1 MPSVSKTQ
9 QRLMGQALAYK
20 RGEIKAK
27 DLNPQYSD
35 EIKKL
40 AKSMTE
46 KQLKH
51 FASTKHK
58 NLPEKV
64 KESNVMTFDSF
75 NEAHKEMNHKDQKLS
90 KDMKKQS
97 HVSSKKPSN
106 KKISSED
113 SLAEKPKKGQYREPS
128 NKKLSSEEFLAKD
141 QKLTHVK
148 EFKRFIN
155 ESSNEQEEVLK
166 WWNSLDITLQIHLAN
181 EYSANFDIIE
191 TIPYDEILNIYK
203 NEMSLTESVNESQSN
218 LTDDEKEWLEAMIG
232 YADDRI
238 GFESDDIEMK
248 DSIFSKLGIGTK
260 NNNDFS
266 SRIWG
271 AGSGY

>member
-27 DLNPQYSD
+27 DLNPQYAD

-40 AKSMTE
+40 AKSMSE
-46 KQLKH
+46 KQLKD

-64 KESNVMTFDSF
+64 KESNVMSFDSF
-75 NEAHKEMNHKDQKLS
+75 NEAHKQINHKDQKLS

-106 KKISSED
+106 KKLSSED
-113 SLAEKPKKGQYREPS
+113 HLAEKPKKGQYREPS

-141 QKLTHVK
+141 HKLTHIKKFNESKRDEVRDEVLSSFKTSGHLVRYEQEIKNDMISYIDQLLDDEIDIIHQLAQLQKGEISAEDVDISKVK
-148 EFKRFIN
+148 EMSQKVA
-155 ESSNEQEEVLK
+155 Q
-166 WWNSLDITLQIHLAN
+166 QMM
-181 EYSANFDIIE
+181 
-191 TIPYDEILNIYK
+191 NI
-203 NEMSLTESVNESQSN
+203 
-218 LTDDEKEWLEAMIG
+218 
-232 YADDRI
+232 
-238 GFESDDIEMK
+238 MK
-248 DSIFSKLGIGTK
+248 KYMLGKG
-260 NNNDFS
+260 
-266 SRIWG
+266 
-271 AGSGY
+271 